1 MSEMKKIG
9 ITGGIG
15 VGKSYVSNILE
26 KMNYPVYNSDIIAK
40 ELLENDP
47 NLMSLIKNNFGDEV
61 YSDNKINKS
70 LVASIIFSNDDLL
83 KKFNSIVHPYVFE
96 NFKKWC
102 ENQQSEIIFKEAAIL
117 FESNAVKDLDS
128 IICVTA
134 SKDVRI
140 KRIISRD
147 NKTVDEIEKIMSNQI
162 DQQKKEGL
170 SDYVIKNDGDTSI
183 LLQLDKILADLK

>member
-1 MSEMKKIG
+1 MKKIG

-15 VGKSYVSNILE
+15 VGKSYVSNILR
-26 KMNYPVYNSDIIAK
+26 KMNYPVYNSDVIAK

-47 NLMSLIKNNFGDEV
+47 NLMSLIKNNFGDEI
-61 YSDNKINKS
+61 YSDNKINKA
-70 LVASIIFSNDDLL
+70 LVASIIFSNDNLL
-83 KKFNSIVHPYVFE
+83 NKFNAIVHPYVFKD
-96 NFKKWC
+96 FKKWC

-117 FESNAVKDLDS
+117 FESDAAKDLDS
-128 IICVTA
+128 IICVIA

-147 NKTVDEIEKIMSNQI
+147 NKTVDEIEKIMSKQM

-170 SDYVIKNDGDTSI
+170 SDYVIKNDGDTSV

>member
-15 VGKSYVSNILE
+15 VGKTYVSNILR
-26 KMNYPVYNSDIIAK
+26 KMNYPVYNSDVMAK
-40 ELLENDP
+40 ELIENDD
-47 NLMSLIKNNFGDEV
+47 NLISLIKNNFGDKIYV
-61 YSDNKINKS
+61 DKKINKS
-70 LVASIIFSNDDLL
+70 LVASLIFSNDDLL

-96 NFKKWC
+96 DFNKWC
-102 ENQQSEIIFKEAAIL
+102 ENQQSAIIFKEAAIL
-117 FESNAVKDLDS
+117 FESDAVKDLDS

-147 NKTVDEIEKIMSNQI
+147 NKTVDEIARIMSKQMN
-162 DQQKKEGL
+162 QQKKETL
-170 SDYVIKNDGDTSI
+170 SDYVITNDGDTSI
-183 LLQLDKILADLK
+183 LLQIDKILTDLK

>member
-1 MSEMKKIG
+1 MKKIG

-15 VGKSYVSNILE
+15 VGKSYVSNILR
-26 KMNYPVYNSDIIAK
+26 KMNYPVYNSDVIAK

-47 NLMSLIKNNFGDEV
+47 NLMSLIKNNFGDEI
-61 YSDNKINKS
+61 YSDNKINKA
-70 LVASIIFSNDDLL
+70 LVASIIFSNDNLL
-83 KKFNSIVHPYVFE
+83 NKFNAIVHPYVFKD
-96 NFKKWC
+96 FKKWC
-102 ENQQSEIIFKEAAIL
+102 ENQESEIIFKEAAIL
-117 FESNAVKDLDS
+117 FESDAAKDLDS
-128 IICVTA
+128 IICIIA

-147 NKTVDEIEKIMSNQI
+147 NKTVDEIEKIMSKQM

-170 SDYVIKNDGDTSI
+170 SDYVIKNDGDTSV

>member
-15 VGKSYVSNILE
+15 VGKSYVSNILR
-26 KMNYPVYNSDIIAK
+26 KMNYPVYNSDVIAK

-47 NLMSLIKNNFGDEV
+47 NLMALIKNNFGDEI
-61 YSDNKINKS
+61 YSDNKINKA

-83 KKFNSIVHPYVFE
+83 KKFNSIVHPYVFKD
-96 NFKKWC
+96 FKMWC
-102 ENQQSEIIFKEAAIL
+102 ENQQSGIIFKEAAIL
-117 FESNAVKDLDS
+117 FESNTVKDLDS
-128 IICVTA
+128 IICVTS

-147 NKTVDEIEKIMSNQI
+147 NKTVDEIEKIMSKQM

-170 SDYVIKNDGDTSI
+170 SDYVIKNDGDTSV

>member
-15 VGKSYVSNILE
+15 VGKSYVSNILR
-26 KMNYPVYNSDIIAK
+26 KMNYPVYNSDVIAK

-47 NLMSLIKNNFGDEV
+47 NLMALIKNNFGDEI
-61 YSDNKINKS
+61 YSDNKINKA

-83 KKFNSIVHPYVFE
+83 KKFNFIVHPYVFKD
-96 NFKKWC
+96 FKKWC

-117 FESNAVKDLDS
+117 FESDAAKDLDS
-128 IICVTA
+128 IICVIA

-147 NKTVDEIEKIMSNQI
+147 NKTVDEIEKIMSKQM

-170 SDYVIKNDGDTSI
+170 SDYVLKNDGDISV

>member
-1 MSEMKKIG
+1 MKKIG

-15 VGKSYVSNILE
+15 VGKSYVSNILQ
-26 KMNYPVYNSDIIAK
+26 KMNYPVYNSDVIAK

-47 NLMSLIKNNFGDEV
+47 NLMSLIKNNFGNEV

-83 KKFNSIVHPYVFE
+83 KKFNSIVDPYVFKD
-96 NFKKWC
+96 FKKWC

-147 NKTVDEIEKIMSNQI
+147 NKTVDEIEKIMSKQM
-162 DQQKKEGL
+162 DQQKKEEL
-170 SDYVIKNDGDTSI
+170 SDYVIKNDGDTSV

>member
-15 VGKSYVSNILE
+15 VGKSYVSNILR
-26 KMNYPVYNSDIIAK
+26 KMNYPVYNSDVIAK

-47 NLMSLIKNNFGDEV
+47 NLMSLIKNNFGDEI
-61 YSDNKINKS
+61 YSDNKINKA
-70 LVASIIFSNDDLL
+70 LVASIIFSNDNLL
-83 KKFNSIVHPYVFE
+83 NKFNAIVHPYVFKD
-96 NFKKWC
+96 FKKWC

-134 SKDVRI
+134 SKDIRI

-147 NKTVDEIEKIMSNQI
+147 NKTVDEIEKIMSKQM